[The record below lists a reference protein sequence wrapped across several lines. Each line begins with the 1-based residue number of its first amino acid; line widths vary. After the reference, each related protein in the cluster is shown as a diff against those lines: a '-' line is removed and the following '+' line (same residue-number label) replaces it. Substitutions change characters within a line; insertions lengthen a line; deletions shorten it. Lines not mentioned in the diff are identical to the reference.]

1 MNKKLTIFF
10 IIFIIIINMFSI
22 KKVMQND
29 TFFTIATGNDI
40 LQNGYDNLDH
50 LTWHDN
56 LEFYKLRWGFDIV
69 IANLYNFFGFDG
81 IYFFTVAIASI
92 IEISLFSI
100 LIKLKINPIIAFIMT
115 IFSTYLLTEKCFY
128 TARAQIISFLI
139 LLWEVFF
146 IEQLINKK
154 QKRYYIALFV
164 LSVLLVNFHASVWWM
179 TIILI
184 LPYLAEAILSKIY
197 KKRNK
202 SNRIIL
208 DEISIKQL
216 VVAIIVITI
225 GSFLSPIGTYTHT
238 YMFKN
243 IFGLSSKFIQELQM
257 TNIITST
264 GMLSFIIMFFGI
276 LLPTKTK
283 IKLSDLLLF
292 LGLYF
297 MGISALRNK
306 AYVYIIGII
315 PLARLINEFFN
326 KYDNENLLEKI
337 SRNLSKNKSILA
349 MCLIIAIFT
358 SVNIVVRAKEEYVDN
373 TSYPVDAVNYIKEN
387 MDYKNLKIYNGFN
400 FGSYL
405 EFSGIPAFLDSRS
418 EIFCKEFNNTQILQD
433 WLDTNDGKKHYDD
446 VFTKYNID
454 YALIDKNEII
464 NTYLDRDEN
473 YNKAYED
480 EYFVIYIKN
489 VY

>member
-154 QKRYYIALFV
+154 QKRYYIALTV
-164 LSVLLVNFHASVWWM
+164 
-179 TIILI
+179 
-184 LPYLAEAILSKIY
+184 
-197 KKRNK
+197 
-202 SNRIIL
+202 
-208 DEISIKQL
+208 
-216 VVAIIVITI
+216 
-225 GSFLSPIGTYTHT
+225 
-238 YMFKN
+238 
-243 IFGLSSKFIQELQM
+243 
-257 TNIITST
+257 
-264 GMLSFIIMFFGI
+264 
-276 LLPTKTK
+276 
-283 IKLSDLLLF
+283 
-292 LGLYF
+292 
-297 MGISALRNK
+297 
-306 AYVYIIGII
+306 
-315 PLARLINEFFN
+315 
-326 KYDNENLLEKI
+326 
-337 SRNLSKNKSILA
+337 
-349 MCLIIAIFT
+349 
-358 SVNIVVRAKEEYVDN
+358 
-373 TSYPVDAVNYIKEN
+373 
-387 MDYKNLKIYNGFN
+387 
-400 FGSYL
+400 
-405 EFSGIPAFLDSRS
+405 FS
-418 EIFCKEFNNTQILQD
+418 
-433 WLDTNDGKKHYDD
+433 
-446 VFTKYNID
+446 
-454 YALIDKNEII
+454 
-464 NTYLDRDEN
+464 
-473 YNKAYED
+473 
-480 EYFVIYIKN
+480 
-489 VY
+489 

>member
-197 KKRNK
+197 KKRNN

-297 MGISALRNK
+297 MGIYALRNK

-337 SRNLSKNKSILA
+337 SRNLSKNKSILV
-349 MCLIIAIFT
+349 MCLIIVIFT
-358 SVNIVVRAKEEYVDN
+358 SVNLVVRAKEEYVDN
-373 TSYPVDAVNYIKEN
+373 TSYPVEAVNYIKEN